1 MAVLYNTQRAKRK
14 MLENKQLI
22 YKLRHGDKNALRR
35 IYEKYKD
42 AMYAVAYSLLNE
54 PAAAEDVLHDVFVNF
69 ARIAP
74 RFRLY
79 GSLKNYLI
87 TCVLNRSRDMF
98 RSKMYRI
105 VEVERARSKPA
116 EGTNPQQQAIET
128 EHENILTQALTNVP
142 QPQREVI
149 ILHLHGGLKFRE
161 IADIQD
167 VSINTVQGRYRYG
180 LEKLRSILSGQIQ

>member
-1 MAVLYNTQRAKRK
+1 

>member
-1 MAVLYNTQRAKRK
+1 MAVFSDTRRAKRK
-14 MLENKQLI
+14 MLEDKQLI
-22 YKLRHGDKNALRR
+22 YKLRRGDKIALRR

-54 PAAAEDVLHDVFVNF
+54 PAAAEDVLHDVFVTF
-69 ARIAP
+69 ARSAP

-79 GSLKNYLI
+79 GSLKNYLV

-98 RSKMYRI
+98 RSKVYRI
-105 VEVERARSKPA
+105 VEVERVRSKPA
-116 EGTNPQQQAIET
+116 EGTNPQQQAINE
-128 EHENILTQALTNVP
+128 EHENLLARALTNVP

-180 LEKLRSILSGQIQ
+180 LEKLRSILDGQIQ

>member
-1 MAVLYNTQRAKRK
+1 
-14 MLENKQLI
+14 MLEDKQLI
-22 YKLRHGDKNALRR
+22 YKLRHGDKIALRR

-54 PAAAEDVLHDVFVNF
+54 SAAAEDVLHDVFVNF
-69 ARIAP
+69 ARSAP

-105 VEVERARSKPA
+105 VEVERAKSKPA
-116 EGTNPQQQAIET
+116 ERTNPQQQAMEA
-128 EHENILTQALTNVP
+128 EHESILTQALTNVP

-161 IADIQD
+161 IAGIQD

>member
-1 MAVLYNTQRAKRK
+1 
-14 MLENKQLI
+14 MLEDKQLI
-22 YKLRHGDKNALRR
+22 YKLRHGDKIALRR

-54 PAAAEDVLHDVFVNF
+54 PAAAEDVLHDVFVIF
-69 ARIAP
+69 ARGAP

-79 GSLKNYLI
+79 GSLKNYLV

-98 RSKMYRI
+98 RSKMFRV

-116 EGTNPQQQAIET
+116 EGTNPPQQAIEA
-128 EHENILTQALTNVP
+128 EHRSVLAQALTNVP
-142 QPQREVI
+142 LPQREVI
-149 ILHLHGGLKFRE
+149 TLHLHGGLKFRE
-161 IADIQD
+161 IADMQN

-180 LEKLRSILSGQIQ
+180 LEKLRSILDGQIQ